1 MSSAASNGVP
11 QGAPLPKVEPLKE
24 IEVAEVNWSQIVLDV
39 FSELGTVYRSSK
51 NQHGTVKLRCLCFQ
65 TLQMG
70 KVYFIGLASLQGGST
85 LAGLCILAM
94 TPSTVDSD
102 VSRQAESC

>member
-1 MSSAASNGVP
+1 M
-11 QGAPLPKVEPLKE
+11 
-24 IEVAEVNWSQIVLDV
+24 AEVDWSQIVLDV

-51 NQHGTVKLRCLCFQ
+51 NQHGTVKLRCLYFQ

-70 KVYFIGLASLQGGST
+70 KVYFVGLASLLGGST

-94 TPSTVDSD
+94 TPSTGDSD
-102 VSRQAESC
+102 VDRYAEGC

>member
-1 MSSAASNGVP
+1 MHRWAGDVALSRARRRVLPPVGTKAVSGSS
-11 QGAPLPKVEPLKE
+11 
-24 IEVAEVNWSQIVLDV
+24 WSQIVLDV
-39 FSELGTVYRSSK
+39 FSEFGTVYRSSK

-70 KVYFIGLASLQGGST
+70 KVYFIGLASLLGGST

-94 TPSTVDSD
+94 THSAGDSD
-102 VSRQAESC
+102 VDRQAESC